1 MKCFCIW
8 AITAVIS
15 FSAYSQS
22 DFDRYSR
29 EQKNDFENY
38 KKERQSDFLSY
49 RKKRNAEF
57 ADYLAKRW
65 EYFDVVAGRKKTLR
79 PEPPAPIVKK
89 VNEPT
94 SPVRLPDVQIEEIP
108 PVVQPKPVDYPVVLP
123 LPGQPQVEVE
133 FYGMRCTIPSVALQG
148 FELLGLKEEQI
159 ARAWKRISSG
169 ECDALVSCCNR
180 YGRQMNLCDWGY
192 VELSGRMAR
201 ACLSSGNE
209 AVLLQTYL
217 LTQLGYDARLLRR
230 GNTLTMMIPCSG
242 TLYGYASLNVAGRTY
257 YVLDKTIAGGG
268 KVETYRKNFSEADR
282 VIDLSI
288 RRELNFAERPVP
300 EKRFVSKRYPDMEI
314 SVATNENLIDFYAA
328 YPHCENRVYAQA
340 ALSGTAKKAIES
352 FRPKLAGKDE
362 IEAAG
367 LLLNFVQ
374 TAFEYKT
381 DGDQFGYEKPFFVDE
396 LFYYP
401 YSDCEDRAVLYACL
415 VRELLGLEAVLLDY
429 PRHIATAVCF
439 GRPVE
444 GDYVELN
451 GKRYVVCDPT
461 YINASIG
468 QSMPMYKQER
478 ATVIV
483 IAGN

>member
-65 EYFDVVAGRKKTLR
+65 EYFDVVAGRKKPLR

-94 SPVRLPDVQIEEIP
+94 FPVRLPDVQIEEIP

-192 VELSGRMAR
+192 VELSGRMAKT
-201 ACLSSGNE
+201 CLSSGNE

-288 RRELNFAERPVP
+288 RRELNLAER
-300 EKRFVSKRYPDMEI
+300 RYPKKGLFPNVIPTWKYVSRRTKTSLIFMPLIPIVKIEFTHKPLCRVRQKKQSNRFARNWQAKTRSKLPACCSILCRRRLSIKPMGNSSDMRNRSLWTNCFI
-314 SVATNENLIDFYAA
+314 TRIATVKI
-328 YPHCENRVYAQA
+328 
-340 ALSGTAKKAIES
+340 
-352 FRPKLAGKDE
+352 
-362 IEAAG
+362 
-367 LLLNFVQ
+367 
-374 TAFEYKT
+374 
-381 DGDQFGYEKPFFVDE
+381 
-396 LFYYP
+396 
-401 YSDCEDRAVLYACL
+401 VLYYMLVWCGNCL
-415 VRELLGLEAVLLDY
+415 VWRSFYWTIPG
-429 PRHIATAVCF
+429 I
-439 GRPVE
+439 
-444 GDYVELN
+444 
-451 GKRYVVCDPT
+451 
-461 YINASIG
+461 
-468 QSMPMYKQER
+468 
-478 ATVIV
+478 
-483 IAGN
+483 

>member
-1 MKCFCIW
+1 MGIFRCGSGAEK
-8 AITAVIS
+8 TAS
-15 FSAYSQS
+15 PRTAG
-22 DFDRYSR
+22 
-29 EQKNDFENY
+29 
-38 KKERQSDFLSY
+38 SY
-49 RKKRNAEF
+49 REESER
-57 ADYLAKRW
+57 ADFSW
-65 EYFDVVAGRKKTLR
+65 CV
-79 PEPPAPIVKK
+79 
-89 VNEPT
+89 
-94 SPVRLPDVQIEEIP
+94 LPDVQIEEIP

-192 VELSGRMAR
+192 VELSGRMAKT
-201 ACLSSGNE
+201 CLSSGNE

-288 RRELNFAERPVP
+288 RRELNLAER
-300 EKRFVSKRYPDMEI
+300 RYPKKGLFPNVI
-314 SVATNENLIDFYAA
+314 PTWKYVSRRTKTSLIFM
-328 YPHCENRVYAQA
+328 PLIPIVKIEFTHKPLCRVRQKSNRIVSPETGRQRRDR
-340 ALSGTAKKAIES
+340 S
-352 FRPKLAGKDE
+352 
-362 IEAAG
+362 AG

-381 DGDQFGYEKPFFVDE
+381 DGEQFGYEKPFFVDE

-415 VRELLGLEAVLLDY
+415 VRELLGLEVVLLDY